1 MPARTLST
9 QTHSHNERERK
20 GERQRESRC
29 RRQQLSLQI
38 QLPTGWVWAVCLGRH
53 SAALFVCQHNE
64 SSRRHSKHP
73 AEPFTRKYNKI
84 QKKKMCM
91 KRKKICLPL
100 LHANCANPFKG
111 KAVAALRAFH
121 TNQCFYLSHSTVM
134 SASLC
139 ASHTRARLN
148 TQTADEATC
157 LENNLK
163 AQKVSKAARIGT
175 S

>member
-1 MPARTLST
+1 MK
-9 QTHSHNERERK
+9 ERER
-20 GERQRESRC
+20 ERGRERAAVDANNCPCKSSYPLAGSGLSVLAVTQRLC
-29 RRQQLSLQI
+29 
-38 QLPTGWVWAVCLGRH
+38 
-53 SAALFVCQHNE
+53 LFVNTTKAAGGTANIPPNPSQEN
-64 SSRRHSKHP
+64 
-73 AEPFTRKYNKI
+73 TTKYKI
-84 QKKKMCM
+84 QKKMCM